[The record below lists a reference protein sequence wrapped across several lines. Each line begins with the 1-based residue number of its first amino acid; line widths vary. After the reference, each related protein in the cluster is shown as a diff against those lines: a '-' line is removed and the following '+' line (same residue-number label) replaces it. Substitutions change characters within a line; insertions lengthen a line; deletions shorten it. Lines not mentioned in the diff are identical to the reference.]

1 MGTRDIL
8 KLEMLP
14 CTHCGVRQMCVGGS
28 HEKDM
33 VKYWFTEK
41 LGDLVWWETT
51 LVLVRVA

>member
-1 MGTRDIL
+1 ML

-14 CTHCGVRQMCVGGS
+14 CTPCGVRQMCVGGS
-28 HEKDM
+28 PEKDM

-41 LGDLVWWETT
+41 LGDLVWWEAT